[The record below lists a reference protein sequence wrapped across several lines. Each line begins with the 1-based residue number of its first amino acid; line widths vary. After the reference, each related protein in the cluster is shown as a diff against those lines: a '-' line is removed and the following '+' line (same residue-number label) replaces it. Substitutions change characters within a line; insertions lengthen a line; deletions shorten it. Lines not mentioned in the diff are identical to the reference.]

1 MSVRDTNL
9 LLHDLGL
16 ARQREW
22 QLIVACSRS
31 RLDTSHRESIRSVL
45 DGSTAGAL
53 QERVDWHELIATA
66 SRHRVDPLLHRH
78 LSAWSGDGV
87 PSAALALLEQAAR
100 LRMRQALM
108 LAGEMIE
115 LVDLFEREGVSAIP
129 YKGPALASLIY
140 GNFALRPSE
149 DLDFVLRQ
157 RDIPQAF
164 EVLRSAGYKAE
175 LDPEI
180 ARDAQC
186 LERGNIG
193 QYCFYS
199 RSGQLVELHTEKTL
213 RYFPVPLDW
222 EGLHGRIQTVAI
234 SGRSVKTF
242 SLEDLLILL
251 SVHGAKHF
259 WNRLCWIADIAEIV
273 RSPRGVDWRLS
284 EKLAARMGC
293 RRMWLLGL
301 LLANE
306 ILDAPLPP
314 AISAQIKSDRTVVAL
329 SRRVQMNLPLGN
341 EWAPGAPERLF
352 FRMRSHENALD
363 GVRQC
368 FRMATQP
375 TEQDWRA
382 HEFPAWAWPVYTL
395 LRPWRLLRNHG
406 WGLRR

>member
-1 MSVRDTNL
+1 MSLRD
-9 LLHDLGL
+9 DAL
-16 ARQREW
+16 AHRQW
-22 QLIVACSRS
+22 QLIVACSRKV
-31 RLDTSHRESIRSVL
+31 LDTSNREALGSL
-45 DGSTAGAL
+45 LEGSTAGAV
-53 QERVDWHELIATA
+53 QEQVDWHELIVTA

-78 LSAWSGDGV
+78 LSASSGDGV
-87 PSAALALLEQAAR
+87 PPAALALLEQAAR
-100 LRMRQALM
+100 VRLRHALM

-115 LVDLFEREGVSAIP
+115 LVDLFEREGVFAIP
-129 YKGPALASLIY
+129 YKGPALAALMY

-149 DLDFVLRQ
+149 DLDFVVQQ
-157 RDIPQAF
+157 RDIPRAF
-164 EVLRSAGYKAE
+164 EVLRSFGYRAE
-175 LDPEI
+175 LDAKV

-186 LERGNIG
+186 LQHGNIG

-199 RSGQLVELHTEKTL
+199 RLGQLVELHTEKTL

-222 EGLHGRIQTVAI
+222 EGLRGRIQTVVI
-234 SGRSVKTF
+234 SGRSVKIF

-259 WNRLCWIADIAEIV
+259 WNRLCWICDIAEIV
-273 RSPRGVDWRLS
+273 RTPRGVDWTLS

-301 LLANE
+301 SLANE

-314 AISAQIKSDRTVVAL
+314 SISAQIKSDRTVMAL

-341 EWAPGAPERLF
+341 EWLPGAPERLF
-352 FRMRSHENALD
+352 FRMRSHDQAVD

-382 HEFPAWAWPVYTL
+382 HEFPEWAWPLYTL
-395 LRPWRLLRNHG
+395 LRPWRLLRSHG
-406 WGLRR
+406 FGFRR

>member
-1 MSVRDTNL
+1 MSVRDTTL
-9 LLHDLGL
+9 LLHEFGL

-22 QLIVACSRS
+22 QLIVACSRG
-31 RLDTSHRESIRSVL
+31 RLDTSNRESIRSLV

-87 PSAALALLEQAAR
+87 PPAALALLEQAAR

-175 LDPEI
+175 LDPKI

-273 RSPRGVDWRLS
+273 RSPRGVDWALS

-301 LLANE
+301 SLANE
-306 ILDAPLPP
+306 ILEAPLPP

>member
-1 MSVRDTNL
+1 MSVRDTTL
-9 LLHDLGL
+9 LLHELGL

-22 QLIVACSRS
+22 QLIVACSRG
-31 RLDTSHRESIRSVL
+31 RLDTSNRESIRSLL

-53 QERVDWHELIATA
+53 QEQVDGRELIATA

-78 LSAWSGDGV
+78 LSAWSGDAV
-87 PSAALALLEQAAR
+87 PPAALALLEQAAR

-273 RSPRGVDWRLS
+273 RTPRGVDWTLS

-301 LLANE
+301 SLAKE
-306 ILDAPLPP
+306 ILEAPLPP

-382 HEFPAWAWPVYTL
+382 HEFPEWAWPVYTL

-406 WGLRR
+406 LGLRR